1 MNNVQMNFSKKN
13 NRNLII
19 HSKIS
24 PKIAT
29 KKKLKKK
36 KIPEHNHYRMK
47 T

>member
-1 MNNVQMNFSKKN
+1 MTFSKKN

-24 PKIAT
+24 PKIAS
-29 KKKLKKK
+29 KKKFKKK
-36 KIPEHNHYRMK
+36 KIQDYNHYRMK